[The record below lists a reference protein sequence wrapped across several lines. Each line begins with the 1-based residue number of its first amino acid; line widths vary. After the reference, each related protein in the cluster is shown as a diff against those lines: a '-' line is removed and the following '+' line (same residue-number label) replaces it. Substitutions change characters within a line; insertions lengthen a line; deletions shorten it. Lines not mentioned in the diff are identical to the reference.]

1 MERSS
6 CLNAAGDL
14 ENAARELTRY
24 MVHKHYC
31 DHDEEALIELF
42 DDNIVWV
49 GAGEGESA
57 AGIDEVAAIF
67 RRFSGKVPRCLLSD
81 ERYEAVS
88 VAPDVCFCSGSMYV
102 ATDPSEN
109 IYLRVHQRVTT
120 IFRRA
125 GDRIRCCHIHLSN
138 SYTEMEKDELGFPEK
153 MARLSYEYMRQ
164 CIDEQ
169 KNGLR
174 RRRRSLSAF
183 TIRCPAP
190 SFASCGRTTAV
201 VCCRSTGLLRR

>member
-1 MERSS
+1 
-6 CLNAAGDL
+6 
-14 ENAARELTRY
+14 
-24 MVHKHYC
+24 
-31 DHDEEALIELF
+31 
-42 DDNIVWV
+42 
-49 GAGEGESA
+49 
-57 AGIDEVAAIF
+57 
-67 RRFSGKVPRCLLSD
+67 
-81 ERYEAVS
+81 
-88 VAPDVCFCSGSMYV
+88 MYV

-169 KNGLR
+169 KKRLEAQTTELVSIYNTVPC
-174 RRRRSLSAF
+174 AI
-183 TIRCPAP
+183 IR
-190 SFASCGRTTAV
+190 
-201 VCCRSTGLLRR
+201 LLRTDDGCRLLSFNRALAEMMALDEEGIRRQDWKRGFCGDVEPEDLPGLENSRRACAAPVILSPWITGSKTIGDSCFF